1 MKTILCWLIYRAT
14 YKTLNAEE
22 AEEKFEQRN
31 KILNKWA
38 VMVNK
43 KVRPE
48 GEGCDDDDDEGGS
61 SGKKSK
67 GGKGANK
74 SFKVSDMDDWV
85 DDDDG
90 LDTDEDDDEEEDGG
104 SKKKK
109 GKGKEDTKGG
119 KDSRKK
125 KKKSKYDVENEA
137 FEDSDDGDDEHREVD
152 YITDESSEGE
162 DEIQEQVELKGVD
175 QVRRRRARICENK
188 EFHFAVIFM
197 TMSR

>member
-1 MKTILCWLIYRAT
+1 
-14 YKTLNAEE
+14 
-22 AEEKFEQRN
+22 
-31 KILNKWA
+31 
-38 VMVNK
+38 MVNK

-48 GEGCDDDDDEGGS
+48 GEGGDDDDDEGGS

-90 LDTDEDDDEEEDGG
+90 LDTDEDDEEEDGG

-188 EFHFAVIFM
+188 GFHFAVIFM

>member
-1 MKTILCWLIYRAT
+1 M
-14 YKTLNAEE
+14 
-22 AEEKFEQRN
+22 
-31 KILNKWA
+31 
-38 VMVNK
+38 NK

-48 GEGCDDDDDEGGS
+48 GEGGDDDDDEGGS

-90 LDTDEDDDEEEDGG
+90 LDTDEDDEEEDGG
-104 SKKKK
+104 SKKK
-109 GKGKEDTKGG
+109 KGKEDTKGG

-162 DEIQEQVELKGVD
+162 DEIQERVELKGVE
-175 QVRRRRARICENK
+175 QVRRRARICENK
-188 EFHFAVIFM
+188 EFHFVVILNDND
-197 TMSR
+197 